1 MHIEKMK
8 HVINYINKFVTV
20 TKLLYNSSVIDIS
33 MEKYFSDY
41 KMVKQVKWSFKVE
54 FDVPLGKEKVNPGH
68 SMNSCPSKKNG
79 KNGGKKAISNGV
91 RMQNRKI
98 DLSSVIKQLKCIN
111 SKNQN

>member
-41 KMVKQVKWSFKVE
+41 KMVKQVK
-54 FDVPLGKEKVNPGH
+54 
-68 SMNSCPSKKNG
+68 
-79 KNGGKKAISNGV
+79 
-91 RMQNRKI
+91 
-98 DLSSVIKQLKCIN
+98 
-111 SKNQN
+111 